1 MDRSLQVAFRTLA
14 LSLTLPLLVF
24 VISEMLPRS
33 AGHATEPSR
42 LAKLEP
48 RDARPLAGRHP
59 RIGEAQSAPLM
70 RPLEVKPVVVEPVE
84 VRVDDVP
91 ALKVNPVAVKA
102 VSVKPVSVETVQV
115 APVPVM
121 PVTVT
126 PVEVG
131 PVKMAPVRVDT
142 VRVAPV
148 PVENVRVDPVR
159 VAPVQV
165 SPIQVELR
173 ISGDE
178 VLQSL
183 MAAKGATAPFSMPSS
198 EPPMA
203 RLEESLRRMETEQRE
218 MLTKL
223 QQSQLAAAQNQ
234 LQAEQLKLQQQ
245 ALTQAEHDRKL
256 DRLDQRV
263 ADLQSGLQTPV
274 LTLPGT
280 PSGRSVSDAAG
291 QPKLKSME
299 STVPHPP
306 KPGSAAASSRTT
318 APLKE
323 ERRFSLVMHDVELSE
338 CLAKISELSGKNIV
352 IREPI
357 SGRVTVSLNHVTVH
371 QALATLLRPNGC
383 LLQVDRGVLYVSAV
397 SSPLPVARG
406 LKKAPARAAALPGN
420 SSSSASPPS
429 SSRW

>member
-1 MDRSLQVAFRTLA
+1 MDRSLQVAFRALA

-33 AGHATEPSR
+33 AGHATEPR
-42 LAKLEP
+42 RFAKVEP
-48 RDARPLAGRHP
+48 RDAGPIAGRP
-59 RIGEAQSAPLM
+59 SRACEVPSLPQVQS

-91 ALKVNPVAVKA
+91 AINVNPVAVKA
-102 VSVKPVSVETVQV
+102 VSVKPVSVERVHV
-115 APVPVM
+115 APVA
-121 PVTVT
+121 VT
-126 PVEVG
+126 PVEVA
-131 PVKMAPVRVDT
+131 PVKVAPVRVDT
-142 VRVAPV
+142 VHVAPV

-183 MAAKGATAPFSMPSS
+183 MAGKGATGPFNLPSS

-203 RLEESLRRMETEQRE
+203 KLEESLRRMETEQRE

-223 QQSQLAAAQNQ
+223 QQSQLAATQNQ

-263 ADLQSGLQTPV
+263 ADLQSGLQIPV
-274 LTLPGT
+274 MTMGGT
-280 PSGRSVSDAAG
+280 PSDRSVSDAPG
-291 QPKLKSME
+291 QPKPKTIE
-299 STVPHPP
+299 STVPQPP
-306 KPGSAAASSRTT
+306 MPEPASAAASSRTA
-318 APLKE
+318 APLRE
-323 ERRFSLVMHDVELSE
+323 ERRFSIVMHDVELSE

-352 IREPI
+352 IREPVC
-357 SGRVTVSLNHVTVH
+357 GRVTVSLNDVTVH

-383 LLQVDRGVLYVSAV
+383 LLEVDRGVLYVSAV
-397 SSPLPVARG
+397 ASRVGVGRG
-406 LKKAPARAAALPGN
+406 STKTLIRAAAVPGTH
-420 SSSSASPPS
+420 SQ
-429 SSRW
+429 